1 MKLHTKS
8 FVYIS
13 ISTLLMTI
21 LLTFVSLSAY
31 QSFSLSSVSTQSR
44 MAAEIVKIGL
54 TEEMLQGVID
64 HRASLLARLKHV
76 PGIENVRIVRGPAVI
91 KQHGP
96 GIGTESTY
104 TETERTVLQTGKP
117 VEHLQEGDKI
127 VYQATIPYIASMTGS
142 VNCLQCHEVSEGT
155 VLGAVSMDID
165 ITAQRSEAYRS
176 AVTIIVLLIIFA
188 IILTF
193 LLRRLLSPVIHATE
207 QLHGVV
213 ADAEVGVFSHR
224 LNKISND
231 EIGQIVDDT
240 NQLMQSLEENIGSM
254 SEEIE
259 SLTEFTTLSNDK
271 NQMKRTLGAV
281 RNMVD
286 AARFK
291 QAIENDRNLEEV
303 YNRVQRVLFEKFNL
317 KRFSLYEMDQIKKRL
332 RCIFA
337 QGLPESA
344 ELWCEAEVLI
354 HSDACRAC
362 RTAHLVQSK
371 DDPHHC
377 PSFAGNGIQQDEDL
391 MYACLPVM
399 LSGTVGGVL
408 QVVFNADEKDYV
420 YSILPAI
427 RIYLGEAS
435 PVIETKLLMRSLK
448 ESAMR
453 DAMTGLYN
461 RRFLE
466 EYLDVLSATVERKNI
481 NVGILMCDV
490 DYFKKVNDSLGH
502 EAGDAVLIDVAKT
515 LKQAVRTSD
524 MVIRYGGEEFLALL
538 IDTEEEKAMEVAE
551 RIRSTIEAH
560 AFVTSGGKL
569 NKTISVGV
577 SMFPKDGGAFW
588 QCAKYADV
596 AMYQAKDTGRNQ
608 VIRFE
613 SDMWKD
619 DEEY

>member
-1 MKLHTKS
+1 
-8 FVYIS
+8 
-13 ISTLLMTI
+13 
-21 LLTFVSLSAY
+21 
-31 QSFSLSSVSTQSR
+31 
-44 MAAEIVKIGL
+44 
-54 TEEMLQGVID
+54 
-64 HRASLLARLKHV
+64 
-76 PGIENVRIVRGPAVI
+76 
-91 KQHGP
+91 
-96 GIGTESTY
+96 
-104 TETERTVLQTGKP
+104 
-117 VEHLQEGDKI
+117 
-127 VYQATIPYIASMTGS
+127 
-142 VNCLQCHEVSEGT
+142 
-155 VLGAVSMDID
+155 
-165 ITAQRSEAYRS
+165 
-176 AVTIIVLLIIFA
+176 
-188 IILTF
+188 
-193 LLRRLLSPVIHATE
+193 
-207 QLHGVV
+207 
-213 ADAEVGVFSHR
+213 
-224 LNKISND
+224 
-231 EIGQIVDDT
+231 
-240 NQLMQSLEENIGSM
+240 
-254 SEEIE
+254 
-259 SLTEFTTLSNDK
+259 
-271 NQMKRTLGAV
+271 
-281 RNMVD
+281 
-286 AARFK
+286 
-291 QAIENDRNLEEV
+291 
-303 YNRVQRVLFEKFNL
+303 
-317 KRFSLYEMDQIKKRL
+317 
-332 RCIFA
+332 
-337 QGLPESA
+337 
-344 ELWCEAEVLI
+344 
-354 HSDACRAC
+354 
-362 RTAHLVQSK
+362 
-371 DDPHHC
+371 
-377 PSFAGNGIQQDEDL
+377 
-391 MYACLPVM
+391 
-399 LSGTVGGVL
+399 
-408 QVVFNADEKDYV
+408 VVFNADEKDYV

-481 NVGILMCDV
+481 NVGLLMCDV